1 MSRLVCFLMLVS
13 VGVAGCA
20 SGGGRVR
27 ADAAGD
33 EGRVATFQVGPG
45 EYAGAFDAARRVLLD
60 ARFELDRIDAAAG
73 VITTHPK
80 ATSGLATPWDTEQ
93 STIGQEISDMVN
105 HQRRRVRVTFRPT
118 EESTGDGS
126 VDLRTLGAP
135 ILGRVDVV
143 IERLHRPGWRLETTS
158 IHLSRQAMDPTYRE
172 RSMWPTYAV
181 AVSQDPA
188 LARRLACKMQDR
200 TRQLAEAG
208 R

>member
-1 MSRLVCFLMLVS
+1 MSRLVCFLMLVC
-13 VGVAGCA
+13 VGVVGCA
-20 SGGGRVR
+20 SGGGSVR
-27 ADAAGD
+27 DVAGD
-33 EGRVATFQVGPG
+33 EGQGATFQVGPG

-93 STIGQEISDMVN
+93 STFSQEISDMVN
-105 HQRRRVRVTFRPT
+105 HQRRRVRVTFRSP
-118 EESTGDGS
+118 EDATGDGS
-126 VDLRTLGAP
+126 VDLRTLDAP

-158 IHLSRQAMDPTYRE
+158 IHLSRHAMDPTFRE

-188 LARRLACKMQDR
+188 LAKRLACKMRDR
-200 TRQLAEAG
+200 TRQFVEAG
-208 R
+208 Q